1 MGCDIAVAT
10 KEEVEVEMVVEEQVA
25 NTLQRKACDLVKRKK
40 LIPKGL
46 FCFVKLKHTQKTR
59 RAEAG
64 FFSLLV
70 ECRQQ

>member
-40 LIPKGL
+40 LIPEGL
-46 FCFVKLKHTQKTR
+46 FCFVKLKQKTR
-59 RAEAG
+59 RAESG
-64 FFSLLV
+64 LFP
-70 ECRQQ
+70 C